1 MPQSPQDL
9 PDDIG
14 NPEKRSRI
22 AFLLKHRD
30 NAYGWPDAYSY
41 SCGELSSGLYNSS
54 RLVQE
59 MLRDRLGYVT
69 TIAHIVDNNAIDAF
83 VHKWRPD
90 IVVIEAYWVIP
101 EKFAILT
108 RLHPNIL
115 WVIRNHSSMP
125 FLALEGVVMDWSLR
139 YMDYPNVVLSSNEPR
154 TNNEFAALLR
164 FRKPD
169 NPPIPVLLPNYY
181 PALGSIHPD
190 RHKFTGPD
198 NVLNVGCF
206 GAIRPLKNHLIQAVA
221 AMKFCE
227 AHNYELH
234 FHVNSTRVEQY
245 GEPVLRNL
253 RSLFREEHQHKLI
266 EHSWMDH
273 DNFVQLIRDE
283 IDIGLQVSF
292 AETFSIFIA
301 DCVTSKIP
309 VVVSP
314 EISWVDKEFQASP
327 NDSGDIKRTM
337 VSALYSPNGIRKNL
351 DGLEDYDDLSAK
363 LWEQFINPPGKHE

>member
-1 MPQSPQDL
+1 MPQVPPDTL
-9 PDDIG
+9 TPDDIG

-41 SCGELSSGLYNSS
+41 SCGELSSGLYNSA

-59 MLRDRLGYVT
+59 MLRDRLGYIT
-69 TIAHIVDNNAIDAF
+69 TIRHVVDNNAIDKF
-83 VHKWRPD
+83 VHDWRPD

-125 FLALEGVVMDWSLR
+125 FLALEGVVIDWSLR
-139 YMDYPNVVLSSNEPR
+139 YMDYPNVILSCNERR
-154 TNNEFAALLR
+154 TNHEFWELLR
-164 FRKPD
+164 FR
-169 NPPIPVLLPNYY
+169 NPNARHPKFLPNYY
-181 PALGSIHPD
+181 PAAVNVFPD

-198 NVLNVGCF
+198 NVLSVGCF

-221 AMKFCE
+221 AMKYAE
-227 AHNYELH
+227 AHQYELH
-234 FHVNSTRVEQY
+234 FHINATRVEQF
-245 GEPVLRNL
+245 GEPILRNL
-253 RSLFREEHQHKLI
+253 RSLFREEHQHKLV
-266 EHSWMDH
+266 EHSWMEH
-273 DNFVQLIRDE
+273 
-283 IDIGLQVSF
+283 IDFIETLRQIDLGMQVSF

-314 EISWVDKEFQASP
+314 EISWISGEFQALP
-327 NDSGDIKRTM
+327 NDSTDIASTIGA
-337 VSALYSPNGIRKNL
+337 ALHSGGRGARANL
-351 DGLEDYDDLSAK
+351 DGLEDYDDLSSK
-363 LWEQFINPPGKHE
+363 LWEQFINPIREA